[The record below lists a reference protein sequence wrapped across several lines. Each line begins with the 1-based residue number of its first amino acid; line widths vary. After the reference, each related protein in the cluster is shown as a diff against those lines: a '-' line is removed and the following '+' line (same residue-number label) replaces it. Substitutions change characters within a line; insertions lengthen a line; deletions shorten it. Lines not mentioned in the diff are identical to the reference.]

1 MLLKK
6 LSTVLSRS
14 FHASLSASRSSV
26 KLAYKL
32 HDVNS
37 SKDKLPI
44 VIMDGL
50 LGFKENWQYI
60 GNKLSEN
67 TKRKVIIIDTRN
79 HGESPTTNDMT
90 YKLMADDIKSLLSHL
105 GYEKTVL
112 VGWSLGGSTMML
124 RTLCEPSA
132 VEKLI
137 VIDISPVRIPP
148 LVYTF
153 PAVFD
158 YLKKYDFS
166 ASKNQQDAVDKLDV
180 YLAKKI
186 NNPATRD
193 WITSGVIEKNNGTFG
208 FKFNLQLIIK
218 NFEEHLGD
226 YISAIDE
233 NKVVDK
239 FEGPTLF
246 IGGSFSRYIPEQD
259 HDKIKFIF
267 PNCQFKYIEGVGHF
281 VPRNKPSEVV
291 ELATDFINK

>member
-6 LSTVLSRS
+6 LSTILSRS
-14 FHASLSASRSSV
+14 FHTSVISRSSV

-32 HDVNS
+32 HDVDS

-60 GNKLSEN
+60 GHKLSEN
-67 TKRKVIIIDTRN
+67 TKRKVITIDTRN
-79 HGESPTTNDMT
+79 HGESPTTEVMT
-90 YKLMADDIKSLLSHL
+90 YKLLADDIKSLLSHL

-124 RTLCEPSA
+124 RTLCEPSS

-153 PAVFD
+153 PAVFN
-158 YLKKYDFS
+158 YLKDYDFS
-166 ASKNQQDAVDKLDV
+166 GSKNQQDAVDKLDV
-180 YLAKKI
+180 YLAKRI

-193 WITSGVIEKNNGTFG
+193 WITSGVVEKNNGMFG
-208 FKFNLQLIIK
+208 FKFNLELIIK
-218 NFEEHLGD
+218 NFEANLGD

-233 NKVVDK
+233 NKAVDK
-239 FEGPTLF
+239 FEGQTLF
-246 IGGSFSRYIPEQD
+246 IGGSFSHYIPTED
-259 HDKIKFIF
+259 HDKIKCIF
-267 PNCQFKYIEGVGHF
+267 PNCQFRYIEGVGHF
-281 VPRNKPSEVV
+281 VPRNKPREVV
-291 ELATDFINK
+291 QLVTEFINK